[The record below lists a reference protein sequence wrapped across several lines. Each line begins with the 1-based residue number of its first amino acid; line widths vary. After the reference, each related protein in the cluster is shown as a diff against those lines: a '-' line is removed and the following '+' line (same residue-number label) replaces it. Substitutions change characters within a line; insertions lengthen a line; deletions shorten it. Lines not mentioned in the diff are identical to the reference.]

1 MAGLRFP
8 VWPVRCAARLC
19 TIAISNW
26 GRVNKTSITTH
37 NNKKLLL
44 PSLLPRSGLSI
55 DAAKC
60 LAGKCRGKPIK
71 TKPPCGV
78 PQSHEGNLWCFFSP
92 FLFGAF
98 YSLFVCLGVSLTSNA
113 WSEALVVN
121 QEAFLSLWLSSQKR
135 ETCKKIIKGIS
146 ELVERATLKSSGLA
160 FALCPRERERER
172 ERVKERAGDYQGL
185 SLTLHPA
192 LINSKTVT
200 VHYFFKANE
209 KVTSIKIDR
218 QQLWCNS
225 WQDAR

>member
-1 MAGLRFP
+1 MIYSQDRADTKCFQLIKTLDRTILWIHLLQQRNGGFKNRIGPEWRGQAIFLRQQIEVINWIGEFPSDGSMPDMAGLRFP

-98 YSLFVCLGVSLTSNA
+98 YSLFVCLGVSSTSNA
-113 WSEALVVN
+113 WSEASVVN
-121 QEAFLSLWLSSQKR
+121 QDASLSFVQ
-135 ETCKKIIKGIS
+135 
-146 ELVERATLKSSGLA
+146 
-160 FALCPRERERER
+160 P
-172 ERVKERAGDYQGL
+172 
-185 SLTLHPA
+185 
-192 LINSKTVT
+192 KTR
-200 VHYFFKANE
+200 H
-209 KVTSIKIDR
+209 
-218 QQLWCNS
+218 L
-225 WQDAR
+225 